1 MNLNQLRVFYNVMK
15 LGTYSK
21 AAEELCVTEPAVFIQ
36 VRSLER
42 YVGFTLIN
50 RFGKELMLTE
60 IGQLLY
66 DYAEKIFTLVDDLT
80 VEVKELRELKKGSL
94 RLGST
99 RAIAQYLMPIIISSF
114 QDSHP
119 HIAVHLV
126 ERGSQELVDDVMLH
140 LLDLAIV
147 AKVPYPEQMNV
158 IPFSREDILLVAS
171 PQNKLLKKKKVSL
184 QDLVGEPLIWTDA
197 RSAIKFSIWKEFEK
211 RGLQPSVFIEAGNIE
226 FIKQLVKKNKGFSF
240 LSSISVR
247 DEIERGELSTIPL
260 KDGAFSIDIDVIHLK
275 GKTLSPIAATFLS
288 FLQEHR
294 HSNRLWK
301 LAEEITQ
308 SVSLP

>member
-1 MNLNQLRVFYNVMK
+1 MNLNQLRVFYNVIKM
-15 LGTYSK
+15 GAYSK

-36 VRSLER
+36 VRLLER

-50 RFGKELMLTE
+50 RFGKELRPTE
-60 IGQLLY
+60 IGKLLY
-66 DYAEKIFTLVDDLT
+66 EYAEKIFTLVDDLT
-80 VEVKELRELKKGSL
+80 IEVNELQELKKGSL

-119 HIAVHLV
+119 HISVHLV
-126 ERGSQELVDDVMLH
+126 ERGSQELVDNVMQH

-147 AKVPYPEQMNV
+147 AKVPYPEQINA
-158 IPFSREDILLVAS
+158 IPFSKDDILMVIA
-171 PQNKLLKKKKVSL
+171 PQNKLANKRSVSL
-184 QDLVGEPLIWTDA
+184 KDLVKEPLICTDA

-211 RGLQPSVFIEAGNIE
+211 RDLHPSVVIEAGNIE

-247 DEIERGELSTIPL
+247 DEIEKGELSALTL
-260 KDGAFSIDIDVIHLK
+260 KDEKFSIDIDVIHLK
-275 GKTLSPIAATFLS
+275 GKTLSPIAANFLN
-288 FLQEHR
+288 FLQEHK

-308 SVSLP
+308 SVSQP